1 MRQKLKGFSLVLI
14 LIVVLL
20 LFLAFVNGKL
30 ISKMLTFISP
40 LAKNFH
46 LSSLFAKDADFYS
59 FLKSGIVLTH
69 FDYHSNKY
77 LYYGVIVLALI
88 LIFVLDA
95 YCWEDDEKGTG
106 ETLFVVTTIGATALF
121 GVDFTLAVII
131 FLVLFGLRER

>member
-1 MRQKLKGFSLVLI
+1 MRQKLKGFSLALVLI
-14 LIVVLL
+14 AVLL
-20 LFLAFVNGKL
+20 LFLAFMNGKL

-40 LAKNFH
+40 LAKSLH
-46 LSSLFAKDADFYS
+46 LSSMFAKDADFFSY
-59 FLKSGIVLTH
+59 LKSGIVLTY

-77 LYYGVIVLALI
+77 LYYGIIVLALI

-95 YCWEDDEKGTG
+95 YCWEDDKKGTG
-106 ETLFVVTTIGATALF
+106 ETLFVATTIAATALF